1 MLRVIRYP
9 ISDRSSTARIG
20 QSHSWRRSSDVVR
33 WILFPIEVRA
43 KVMCALR
50 ASSWTF
56 GSDHQLLIIDHI
68 VCYYLNNA

>member
-9 ISDRSSTARIG
+9 MSDSSRTARIG
-20 QSHSWRRSSDVVR
+20 QSHSWRRSSSPVR

-56 GSDHQLLIIDHI
+56 GSDHQLLIVDHI
-68 VCYYLNNA
+68 VYYCLNNA